1 MPGFYVADFTSVVP
15 MGAQSPAASAAKPAD
30 QAFGKALHR
39 ATRPEPE
46 VTRQRRTEAAPRQA
60 PRQATREQPPGSG
73 PQTYPDTN
81 QPKLETNSET
91 QPRSHLTATEEAK
104 TPRSEVSTIDLS
116 DEEPEASAAEA
127 MAPFY
132 MAALFDESA
141 SYLQPSAQSER
152 IAAAE
157 RVQEFVADWLSNQ
170 TEEITP
176 LNTTRLVAEPQTE
189 RAEVVSMALDILSQY
204 VEETLGQTTG
214 PRNNTPQESSVAE
227 TVSDQQAQTGET
239 HINQRN
245 TAELRQLMAVMMQSG
260 RIPEPFNQ
268 PPGNQ
273 ALQQQLDRI
282 LPLVI
287 SASSA
292 AAQAATERAPRAERI
307 NLAPPVDN
315 PLRMEAQAVQGANRQ
330 SARTV
335 ENSRQAPLSFDISD
349 ENPAFTPRP
358 LSGSLTDTKTGLQES
373 QMAKIFAAASA
384 HPQSEQK
391 GTEPSFAVPSAGSS
405 EESTAAGQ
413 LEISEIAFA
422 APQQERA
429 EAAMH
434 MVVNGPRAIQ
444 AAGLNDVAAV
454 KIMQLPTGQQL
465 PETQL
470 VDQVV
475 RHLAAGNNGETSRM
489 LLRLNPAELGTLR
502 IELTMEGDKLRAQ
515 LHAQTQQ
522 VQEVLDRHLPQ
533 LRDALQMQGLKI
545 DSFRVDVQG
554 GHSQARDQA
563 SQWQQPQQQGHQEHR
578 PAVTDWPPP
587 ELDIPLQQI
596 LQQPAGSISLRV

>member
-330 SARTV
+330 SART
-335 ENSRQAPLSFDISD
+335 
-349 ENPAFTPRP
+349 
-358 LSGSLTDTKTGLQES
+358 
-373 QMAKIFAAASA
+373 
-384 HPQSEQK
+384 
-391 GTEPSFAVPSAGSS
+391 
-405 EESTAAGQ
+405 
-413 LEISEIAFA
+413 
-422 APQQERA
+422 
-429 EAAMH
+429 
-434 MVVNGPRAIQ
+434 
-444 AAGLNDVAAV
+444 
-454 KIMQLPTGQQL
+454 
-465 PETQL
+465 
-470 VDQVV
+470 
-475 RHLAAGNNGETSRM
+475 
-489 LLRLNPAELGTLR
+489 
-502 IELTMEGDKLRAQ
+502 
-515 LHAQTQQ
+515 
-522 VQEVLDRHLPQ
+522 
-533 LRDALQMQGLKI
+533 
-545 DSFRVDVQG
+545 
-554 GHSQARDQA
+554 
-563 SQWQQPQQQGHQEHR
+563 
-578 PAVTDWPPP
+578 
-587 ELDIPLQQI
+587 
-596 LQQPAGSISLRV
+596 

>member
-475 RHLAAGNNGETSRM
+475 SHLAAGNNGETSRM

-563 SQWQQPQQQGHQEHR
+563 SQWQQPQQQGHQGHR

>member
-563 SQWQQPQQQGHQEHR
+563 SQWQQPQQQGHQGHR

>member
-1 MPGFYVADFTSVVP
+1 

>member
-60 PRQATREQPPGSG
+60 PRQATREQHPGSG
-73 PQTYPDTN
+73 VQAYPDTN

-358 LSGSLTDTKTGLQES
+358 
-373 QMAKIFAAASA
+373 
-384 HPQSEQK
+384 
-391 GTEPSFAVPSAGSS
+391 
-405 EESTAAGQ
+405 
-413 LEISEIAFA
+413 
-422 APQQERA
+422 
-429 EAAMH
+429 
-434 MVVNGPRAIQ
+434 
-444 AAGLNDVAAV
+444 
-454 KIMQLPTGQQL
+454 
-465 PETQL
+465 
-470 VDQVV
+470 
-475 RHLAAGNNGETSRM
+475 
-489 LLRLNPAELGTLR
+489 
-502 IELTMEGDKLRAQ
+502 
-515 LHAQTQQ
+515 
-522 VQEVLDRHLPQ
+522 
-533 LRDALQMQGLKI
+533 
-545 DSFRVDVQG
+545 
-554 GHSQARDQA
+554 
-563 SQWQQPQQQGHQEHR
+563 
-578 PAVTDWPPP
+578 
-587 ELDIPLQQI
+587 
-596 LQQPAGSISLRV
+596 

>member
-1 MPGFYVADFTSVVP
+1 

-563 SQWQQPQQQGHQEHR
+563 SQWQQPQQQGHQGHR